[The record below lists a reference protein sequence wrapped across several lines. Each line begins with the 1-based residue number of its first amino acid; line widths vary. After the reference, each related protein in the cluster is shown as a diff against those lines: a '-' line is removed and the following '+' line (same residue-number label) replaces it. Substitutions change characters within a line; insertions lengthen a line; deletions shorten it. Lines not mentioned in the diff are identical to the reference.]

1 MGAVLMQYRKFICY
15 HSETFNQVVVNY
27 PTYDKELY
35 ALVQS
40 VKKWKH
46 YLLGKETIIHTDH
59 HPLQYLQAQTKL
71 QQSRHYKWMG
81 FLQQFHLL
89 IKYKK
94 GTSNKVADM
103 LSRRPIVAS
112 IILNN
117 TSLSHD
123 SYVEKYAIDEDF
135 KEVYE
140 KLTHGAQVEN
150 YCLQGKLL
158 YHLGKL
164 CIPTSER
171 VHVIR
176 EAHTSFV
183 SMDFG
188 VGKTMAHL
196 QRFCYWPQM
205 KAIVSKY
212 VKGCVMCST
221 CKPTNIK
228 LGLYS
233 PLPVPSHP
241 WESISMDFVGGL
253 PMTRGVMIICM
264 S

>member
-1 MGAVLMQYRKFICY
+1 
-15 HSETFNQVVVNY
+15 
-27 PTYDKELY
+27 
-35 ALVQS
+35 
-40 VKKWKH
+40 
-46 YLLGKETIIHTDH
+46 
-59 HPLQYLQAQTKL
+59 
-71 QQSRHYKWMG
+71 MG
-81 FLQQFHLL
+81 FLQQFNLV

-94 GTSNKVADM
+94 GTSNKVVDM
-103 LSRRPIVAS
+103 LSRPPIVAS
-112 IILNN
+112 IILKNDY
-117 TSLSHD
+117 LFHD
-123 SYVEKYAIDEDF
+123 RSVEQYAIDEDF

-140 KLTHGAQVEN
+140 KLTHGAQVEK

-176 EAHTSFV
+176 EAHTSLV
-183 SMDFG
+183 SGNFG

-205 KAIVSKY
+205 KEIVTKY

-221 CKPTNIK
+221 CKPTNRK

-233 PLPVPSHP
+233 PLHVPSHS
-241 WESISMDFVGGL
+241 WEIISMDFVGGL
-253 PMTRGVMIICM
+253 PMLKRGHYYLYVAVDRFNKMCILIPCKKKI
-264 S
+264 SVEKIVNLLFQYV